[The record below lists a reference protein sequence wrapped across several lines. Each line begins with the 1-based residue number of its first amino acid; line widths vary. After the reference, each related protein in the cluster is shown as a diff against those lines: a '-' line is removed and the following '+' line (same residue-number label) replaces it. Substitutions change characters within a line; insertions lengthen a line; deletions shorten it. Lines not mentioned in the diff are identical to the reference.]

1 MTKIINAAVIAY
13 GSICAYLGAQAYFAP
28 SAGHKPHMMSL
39 IGGVTLGVL
48 MVSSYFLWKYS
59 PRNGRFMS
67 LGLAVLAL
75 LMFAPR
81 ALKGAMYPNGLMV
94 GLSLLLIILLG
105 AGHMMANQDKKVG
118 SAQ

>member
-1 MTKIINAAVIAY
+1 
-13 GSICAYLGAQAYFAP
+13 
-28 SAGHKPHMMSL
+28 MMSL
-39 IGGVTLGVL
+39 VGGVGLGAL
-48 MVSSYFLWKYS
+48 MVSSYFVWKSS

-81 ALKGAMYPNGLMV
+81 AFRGSMYPNGLMA

-105 AGHMMANQDKKVG
+105 AGHMMANQEKEVG

>member
-13 GSICAYLGAQAYFAP
+13 GIICAVLGAQAFFAP
-28 SAGHKPHMMSL
+28 TSGHKPHMMSL
-39 IGGVTLGVL
+39 IGGVGLGAL
-48 MVSSYFLWKYS
+48 MVSSYFVWKSS

-81 ALKGAMYPNGLMV
+81 ALGAMYPNGLMA
-94 GLSLLLIILLG
+94 GLSLFLIILLG
-105 AGHMMANQDKKVG
+105 AGHMMANQEKEVG